1 MNENLCMG
9 CMENKGDLTVCPY
22 CGYSENGP
30 RIQSCLPPRSLIGGR
45 YLAGKVLSYNGE
57 GVTYIGYDTVAD
69 RKVSVR
75 EFFPDAL
82 VTRAE
87 DGKTVEVRPNCQIQF
102 KTYLSDF
109 LEVNEKVARL
119 RSISCLA
126 QILDIAE
133 DNCTVYAISEY
144 PLGETLESF
153 LERRGMMLTWGET
166 YDLMMPVI
174 RTMQLIHEDGIIHR
188 GISPQTVYITPSG
201 KAKLT
206 GFCISA
212 VRAART

>member
-1 MNENLCMG
+1 M
-9 CMENKGDLTVCPY
+9 
-22 CGYSENGP
+22 
-30 RIQSCLPPRSLIGGR
+30 
-45 YLAGKVLSYNGE
+45 
-57 GVTYIGYDTVAD
+57 
-69 RKVSVR
+69 
-75 EFFPDAL
+75 
-82 VTRAE
+82 TRAE

-133 DNCTVYAISEY
+133 DNGTVYAISEY

-174 RTMQLIHEDGIIHR
+174 GRC
-188 GISPQTVYITPSG
+188 S
-201 KAKLT
+201 
-206 GFCISA
+206 
-212 VRAART
+212 